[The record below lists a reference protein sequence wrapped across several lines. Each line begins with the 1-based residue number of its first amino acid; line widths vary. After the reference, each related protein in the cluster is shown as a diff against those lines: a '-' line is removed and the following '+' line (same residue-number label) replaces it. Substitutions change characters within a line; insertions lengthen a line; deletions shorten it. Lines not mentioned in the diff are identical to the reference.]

1 MATPFNLR
9 VKDQILVFAC
19 QKKWVQ
25 TTAEIKICHALP
37 FMKMS
42 KRMNYA
48 VSVVLY
54 LLYNSSDFMSS
65 NKKEIRAKR
74 ICMMFN

>member
-19 QKKWVQ
+19 QKKSVQ
-25 TTAEIKICHALP
+25 TTAEIKIFQALP
-37 FMKMS
+37 IMKLS

-48 VSVVLY
+48 VSVVFILTT
-54 LLYNSSDFMSS
+54 
-65 NKKEIRAKR
+65 
-74 ICMMFN
+74 